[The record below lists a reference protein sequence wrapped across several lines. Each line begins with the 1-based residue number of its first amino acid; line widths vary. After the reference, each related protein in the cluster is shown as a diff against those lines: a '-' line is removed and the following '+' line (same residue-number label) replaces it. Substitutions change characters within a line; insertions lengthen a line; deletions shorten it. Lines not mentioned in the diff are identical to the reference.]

1 MWNRAGLKAIFCAWS
16 VLCIFTS
23 SGEVYEAQ
31 GRKLDIPTPNGF
43 MLASRKLQDVH
54 DQGRKLNGATNARR
68 FVLFVR
74 KGSVDPTGI
83 QGDTLSISLTD
94 ISDAEIDEAA
104 FKEMKS
110 EFRNH
115 YHPMFEFC

>member
-1 MWNRAGLKAIFCAWS
+1 MFSRSFKGVGLHYTAFRDAIREDSRQTTPSRGVTPRKKFA
-16 VLCIFTS
+16 
-23 SGEVYEAQ
+23 AQ
-31 GRKLDIPTPNGF
+31 ANVE
-43 MLASRKLQDVH
+43 SRV
-54 DQGRKLNGATNARR
+54 NGATNARR